1 MSKGILSILAII
13 GLCYLSYLL
22 GKSRTETKYITKEV
36 EVIKYENKEICNLL
50 ARPNLGDDAI
60 SRLFELNQF

>member
-1 MSKGILSILAII
+1 MSKAILSILAIF

-22 GKSRTETKYITKEV
+22 GKSQTKTEFITKEV

-60 SRLFELNQF
+60 SQLFELNQF